1 MKLSDLHGVE
11 LLTIGQ
17 KTLLKAHRRFLGCEQ
32 CDSLASTPFDMI
44 LEDVVG
50 LTENHIEYLLPEAA
64 KCPNCKNPVFEDTL
78 VHPDA
83 AFEETLNFEKFYVPN
98 LEETNFVFVDDN
110 VLTQAKRNIE
120 GCENCCPDA
129 EITLDY
135 ILDEITG
142 CDPQY
147 TEYILSRPTTC
158 PVCFHEVTEKT
169 LVIPSAV

>member
-32 CDSLASTPFDMI
+32 CDSQASTPFEMI

-64 KCPNCKNPVFEDTL
+64 KCPNCNNPVFEDTL
-78 VHPDA
+78 VRPDA
-83 AFEETLNFEKFYVPN
+83 AFEETLNVEKFYVPN

-120 GCENCCPDA
+120 GCEHCCPDA

-158 PVCFHEVTEKT
+158 PICFHEVTEKT
-169 LVIPSAV
+169 LVIPAAV